1 VCVAAGPEPSGAE
14 GKVPGK
20 RRGPPVADAPA
31 NAAGGEKGAILD
43 MSCSH
48 VNIFCSA
55 VPLDNL
61 AVACLL
67 E

>member
-1 VCVAAGPEPSGAE
+1 MAAGPEPSVAE

-20 RRGPPVADAPA
+20 RRGPRVADAPA
-31 NAAGGEKGAILD
+31 NAAGGKKGAILD

-48 VNIFCSA
+48 VYIFCSA

-61 AVACLL
+61 AVACLI